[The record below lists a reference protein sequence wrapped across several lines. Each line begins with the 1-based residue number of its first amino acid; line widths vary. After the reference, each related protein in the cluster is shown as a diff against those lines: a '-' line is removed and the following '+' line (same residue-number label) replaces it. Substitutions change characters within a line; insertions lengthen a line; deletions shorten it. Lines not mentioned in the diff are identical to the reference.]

1 MNYSFQVKL
10 SKRVS
15 SSGGENNLEMQPEAE
30 DTVPIAGF
38 LTPLSQAPTKYICSF
53 FFFPPKH
60 MIILKSKMIVSHPIF
75 TQCMAQSEI
84 ELWPLLHW
92 HFH

>member
-10 SKRVS
+10 SIRVS

-30 DTVPIAGF
+30 GTVPMLASS
-38 LTPLSQAPTKYICSF
+38 LLSLKPLPNIYVPF